1 VRYIPLEPRM
11 RNPMARKPRKS
22 RRHTGSYLSAR
33 TKANIEKALEPVI
46 QQLKQQMATGSTEP
60 IHCPMELDMD
70 DAPGMFDFIVDECH
84 DTIVQTAF
92 AGDAIGQSYVVAMEE
107 RHTGV
112 MDAGVMLFG
121 AADLYFANPPE
132 SRVAWEEYKV
142 KVATFPHLDPV
153 IIASSTFG
161 LTNFRFIPKFP
172 KPDPNRN

>member
-1 VRYIPLEPRM
+1 M

-22 RRHTGSYLSAR
+22 RRHTSSYLSAR
-33 TKANIEKALEPVI
+33 TKAKIEKALEPVI

-60 IHCPMELDMD
+60 IHCPMELELDMG
-70 DAPGMFDFIVDECH
+70 DAPGMFDYIVDACH
-84 DTIVQTAF
+84 DTIVKTAL
-92 AGDAIGQSYVVAMEE
+92 AGDAIGQPYVVAMEE

-112 MDAGVMLFG
+112 VDTGVMLFG

-142 KVATFPHLDPV
+142 KVATLPHLIPV

-161 LTNFRFIPKFP
+161 MTDFRFIPKPP